1 MTAPL
6 DQTSRILIAHV
17 LADLDARIKDAA
29 FHAICGK
36 PSDETMASL
45 YRRVANN
52 HRCTPEDVRRWW
64 EASETEFEKGTK
76 A

>member
-1 MTAPL
+1 MTASL
-6 DQTSRILIAHV
+6 DDASRILIARV

-29 FHAICGK
+29 FYAICGK
-36 PSDETMASL
+36 PSEETMTGL